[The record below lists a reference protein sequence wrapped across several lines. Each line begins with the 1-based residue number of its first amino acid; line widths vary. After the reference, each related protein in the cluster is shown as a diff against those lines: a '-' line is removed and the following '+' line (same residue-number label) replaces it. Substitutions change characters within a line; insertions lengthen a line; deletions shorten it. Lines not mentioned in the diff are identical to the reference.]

1 MPYKDPKVL
10 QEYKNR
16 WRREQRL
23 KRGLQKGGRKPLT
36 EEEKVISAEK
46 KKVYQR
52 EWKKEYN
59 KYNPEKR
66 LLWAAKKRAKEKGLL
81 FNIEETDI
89 IVPIECPFLHIPLAN
104 TRPRGDSRRDIA
116 SLDRIDP
123 TKGYIKGNV
132 QVISWL
138 ANSMKQNA
146 TPEELIAFA
155 EEVLKRYKP

>member
-1 MPYKDPKVL
+1 MNL
-10 QEYKNR
+10 
-16 WRREQRL
+16 
-23 KRGLQKGGRKPLT
+23 
-36 EEEKVISAEK
+36 IS
-46 KKVYQR
+46 
-52 EWKKEYN
+52 
-59 KYNPEKR
+59 
-66 LLWAAKKRAKEKGLL
+66 
-81 FNIEETDI
+81 F
-89 IVPIECPFLHIPLAN
+89 
-104 TRPRGDSRRDIA
+104 RDIA